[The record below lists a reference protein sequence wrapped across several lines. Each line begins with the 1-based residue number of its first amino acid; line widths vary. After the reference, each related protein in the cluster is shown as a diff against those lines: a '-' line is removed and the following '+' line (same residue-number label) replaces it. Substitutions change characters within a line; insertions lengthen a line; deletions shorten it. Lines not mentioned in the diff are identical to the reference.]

1 MHPSVRCLW
10 GVCSPS
16 VTATSVRTSTSNTVA
31 TRPVVVEAAVC
42 AQLWLTTRIF
52 APNMESTLISDR
64 KSLNAVSDYLLGV
77 FFNNML
83 KLFQNKILD
92 CNWGCVEQQCTR
104 KV

>member
-31 TRPVVVEAAVC
+31 TRPVVAEAAVC

-52 APNMESTLISDR
+52 APNMESTSISDR
-64 KSLNAVSDYLLGV
+64 KSLNAVSDYLLFLFM

-83 KLFQNKILD
+83 KLFKI
-92 CNWGCVEQQCTR
+92 
-104 KV
+104 KA